1 MSKWKVYTIVGLLL
15 IAGIVAAFFD
25 YPQHAN
31 QGIDFL
37 NARAPVSLPHVP
49 ELIPF
54 RLGLDLQ
61 GGLHLVYEAD
71 LSGIGVVEHD
81 SAMAGLRDVL
91 ERRVNLFGVTE
102 PLVQTQGDGATRR
115 LIIELAGIQDPNQA
129 IQIIGQTPFLE
140 FREPK
145 ENYDEIVA
153 NNQKFLETGEGKLED
168 PFQPTTLTGRYLE
181 RAGIAFNQ
189 ITQEPIITLQFNEEG
204 GKIFEELT
212 GRNIGRP
219 LAIYLDGQLLQ
230 APIVQAQ
237 ITGGRAQITG
247 RFAVEE
253 AQRISRELN
262 AGALPVPITLI
273 SQTSVGPVLG
283 EISLSQSLRAGI
295 AGLFLVMV
303 FITLFY
309 RLPGLIASLALLLY
323 ILFVLAV
330 LKLISVTFTLAGI
343 AGLILSVGMAV
354 DANILIFSRMREELR
369 AKKSFGIA
377 LEEGFRRAW
386 PSIRD
391 GNITTLLVAFILF
404 WTGSSFVQGFAL
416 TLSIGII
423 MSMISAMFVTR
434 NFLRLFLKTKLEKAM
449 WLWV

>member
-1 MSKWKVYTIVGLLL
+1 MSKWKVYTIVGFLL
-15 IAGIVAAFFD
+15 IAGIAAAFFD
-25 YPQHAN
+25 YPQYAN

-37 NARAPVSLPHVP
+37 NAKTPISLPYVP

-71 LSGIGVVEHD
+71 LSGIDEEEHD

-91 ERRVNLFGVTE
+91 ERRVNFFGITE

-115 LIIELAGIQDPNQA
+115 LIIELAGIQDPSQA
-129 IQIIGQTPFLE
+129 IQMIGQTPFLE

-145 ENYDEIVA
+145 ENYNEIVA
-153 NNQKFLETGEGKLED
+153 HNQKFFETGEGELED
-168 PFQPTTLTGRYLE
+168 LFQPTTLTGRYLE
-181 RAGIAFNQ
+181 RAGIAFDQ

-204 GKIFEELT
+204 GDIFEELT
-212 GRNIGRP
+212 GRNIGKP
-219 LAIYLDGQLLQ
+219 IAIYLDDQLLQ
-230 APIVQAQ
+230 APIVQAK

-283 EISLSQSLRAGI
+283 EISLKQSLRAGV

-309 RLPGLIASLALLLY
+309 RLPGLIASLVLLLY

-330 LKLISVTFTLAGI
+330 LKLISVTFTLAGM

-354 DANILIFSRMREELR
+354 DANILIFSRMREEIR
-369 AKKSFGIA
+369 AKKSFEIA

-404 WTGSSFVQGFAL
+404 WAGSSFIQGFAL

-434 NFLRLFLKTKLEKAM
+434 NFLRLFLKTKLEKVM
-449 WLWV
+449 WLWA